1 MNDLNQRIFSFM
13 RVFGGM
19 MSFCILVWMWTVAFI
34 IGWPYSKTEVWQ
46 PHFRLIAVCAEQQ
59 PCGINYGDL
68 AAARAAGKAQL
79 LKPDATGE
87 NELMEPDTLLRW
99 SLRDNGVI
107 QTRVSNWSMQ
117 NTVRYRIEGE
127 GANAVPVLLEYQEVG
142 ANQLYYA
149 LAAAIFTM
157 IGLYLRKLRK

>member
-34 IGWPYSKTEVWQ
+34 IGWPYSKTDVWQ
-46 PHFRLIAVCAEQQ
+46 PHFRLVAVCAEQK
-59 PCGINYGDL
+59 PCIIKYGDL
-68 AAARAAGKAQL
+68 AAAKAAGSLQL
-79 LKPDATGE
+79 LKPTGDD
-87 NELMEPDTLLRW
+87 ELMEYDKLLRW

-107 QTRVSNWSMQ
+107 QTRLSNWSMQ

-127 GANAVPVLLEYQEVG
+127 GTNAVPVLIEYQEVG

-149 LAAAIFTM
+149 LAAAMFTLM
-157 IGLYLRKLRK
+157 GLYLRRLRK

>member
-1 MNDLNQRIFSFM
+1 MNNLNQRIYSFM

-34 IGWPYSKTEVWQ
+34 IGWPYTKTDAWQ
-46 PHFRLIAVCAEQQ
+46 PQFRLVAVCAEQR
-59 PCGINYGDL
+59 PCGINHGEL
-68 AAARAAGKAQL
+68 TAAKASGNTQL
-79 LKPDATGE
+79 LKPESDG
-87 NELMEPDTLLRW
+87 ELMDGDKLLRW
-99 SLRDNGVI
+99 SLRENGVI

-127 GANAVPVLLEYQEVG
+127 GANASPVLLEYQEVG

-149 LAAAIFTM
+149 LAAAAFTL